1 MKEVHYMKKILSLVL
16 CLLMIA
22 ACCGLTACQEEKIT
36 IMVWGPS
43 EHEALYRQW
52 LAEFKELHAEELKN
66 VIFDYAG
73 SGDAGAYSAMAT
85 DPASGAAV
93 YTFANDQMANLL
105 NLGALSQVTGDNLEW
120 SKNNNSAAS
129 VEATKMGDTY
139 YSYPLQADNGYY
151 MYFNKAAFKGTS
163 VWDEANDTLKAG
175 YTFRDLYNA
184 LDEKGGDWANGKVTY
199 AMGDSWYLS
208 GVFFAVGGDYS
219 VEYDEEGKQS
229 SADCW
234 FAYTAEEGQSY
245 VDGDFTVGM
254 NAVECMINAICDKGT
269 TNINKHYVYTDG
281 DKNPL
286 NDYISIHTNPDED
299 KAKSEP
305 LAAVVC
311 GTWKAKELQQNW
323 GDDYAATVL
332 PTLETNDGSQ
342 YAMKNFAGYKNIGVN
357 PQCSFATKSRENLLL
372 LHELAQYLSG
382 KDQQIARY
390 NATGAGPSNLEALKD
405 ETIANDA
412 ALQALNAQYDRECV
426 YPAGTANA
434 GKDVGN
440 GLGYRVQDSVPA
452 NYWTPIQKFGNQ
464 LFNELDAGKL
474 DGFSED
480 NIKRTLAQLQMD
492 VEAAAQ

>member
-1 MKEVHYMKKILSLVL
+1 MKKILCLALCVLMLVGL
-16 CLLMIA
+16 V
-22 ACCGLTACQEEKIT
+22 ACSGNGESKKTT

-43 EHEALYRQW
+43 EHEALYKTW
-52 LAEFKELHAEELKN
+52 LEEFKAAHPEQLAN

-105 NLGALSQVTGDNLEW
+105 NLGALSPVTGDNLTW

-129 VEATKMGDTY
+129 VEATKMGDGY

-151 MYFNKAAFKGTS
+151 MYFNKSAFRGTS

-208 GVFFAVGGDYS
+208 GIFFAVGGDYS
-219 VEYDEEGKQS
+219 VQYDEDGKQT

-234 FAYTAEEGQSY
+234 FATEGE
-245 VDGDFTVGM
+245 VKDGDFKIGY

-269 TNINKHYVYTDG
+269 NKINSHYVYTDG

-286 NDYISIHTNPDED
+286 NDYISIHTNPDD
-299 KAKSEP
+299 DLCKTEP

-332 PTLETNDGSQ
+332 PMLETNDGSL
-342 YAMKNFAGYKNIGVN
+342 YAMKNFAGYKNMGVN
-357 PQCSFATKSRENLLL
+357 PQCAFAKESRENLLL

-382 KDQQIARY
+382 KQQQIDRY
-390 NATGAGPSNLEALKD
+390 NATGAGPSNLDALKD
-405 ETIANDA
+405 NTIAADA
-412 ALQALNAQYDRECV
+412 ALKALNAQYDRECV
-426 YPAGTANA
+426 YPEGHEKAGEAI
-434 GKDVGN
+434 GN

-452 NYWTPIQKFGNQ
+452 NYWTPIQKFGN
-464 LFNELDAGKL
+464 LLYNELAAGKL
-474 DGFSED
+474 ESFSEK
-480 NIKRTLAQLQMD
+480 NLRKTLGQLQLD
-492 VEAAAQ
+492 IEAAAQ